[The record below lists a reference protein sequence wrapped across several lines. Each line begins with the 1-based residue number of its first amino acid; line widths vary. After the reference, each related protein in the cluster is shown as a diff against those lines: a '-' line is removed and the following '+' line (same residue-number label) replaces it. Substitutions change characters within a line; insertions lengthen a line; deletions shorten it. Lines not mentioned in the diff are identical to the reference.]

1 MTEYQELMLSV
12 CFGSIVGYTIGGL
25 ISLISI
31 SISDWK
37 YKRRYR
43 KAEKEL
49 AEKLKETSKEK

>member
-1 MTEYQELMLSV
+1 MSEIQEMMLAV
-12 CFGSIVGYTIGGL
+12 CFGSVVGYTVGGL

-37 YKRRYR
+37 YKRRSR

-49 AEKLKETSKEK
+49 AEKLKEAGKEK